1 MILGWGGCCCQVKT
15 SQWTGAKFTML
26 SGSGVLLLHF
36 QINDAVFMLVV
47 LIYIINLHHKHV
59 VLFIFFIFLLKTKYQ
74 DSIKKEYVE
83 A

>member
-1 MILGWGGCCCQVKT
+1 VEGCQVKT
-15 SQWTGAKFTML
+15 SQWTGAKFTMF

-47 LIYIINLHHKHV
+47 LKHV

>member
-1 MILGWGGCCCQVKT
+1 M
-15 SQWTGAKFTML
+15 F

-47 LIYIINLHHKHV
+47 LKHV

>member
-1 MILGWGGCCCQVKT
+1 M
-15 SQWTGAKFTML
+15 F

-36 QINDAVFMLVV
+36 QINDGVFMLVV
-47 LIYIINLHHKHV
+47 PYIYIINLHHKHV

>member
-1 MILGWGGCCCQVKT
+1 MEGCQVKT
-15 SQWTGAKFTML
+15 SQWTGAKFTMF

-47 LIYIINLHHKHV
+47 LKHV

>member
-1 MILGWGGCCCQVKT
+1 M
-15 SQWTGAKFTML
+15 F

-59 VLFIFFIFLLKTKYQ
+59 VLFIFLLKTKYQ

-83 A
+83 T